1 MIYNI
6 DEIKLNNGANYN
18 TWTAVRMFLKNAC
31 IFAIYIFFYIIN
43 IFRLEYVYMYSLVLG
58 LYSREG
64 FSASCLSLYM
74 YMVMYTSRKTNRNQ
88 AKIGKNYG
96 AKKSK
101 LALPGKIFAPVKF
114 ELAK

>member
-1 MIYNI
+1 MYN
-6 DEIKLNNGANYN
+6 
-18 TWTAVRMFLKNAC
+18 
-31 IFAIYIFFYIIN
+31 
-43 IFRLEYVYMYSLVLG
+43 LVLG

-64 FSASCLSLYM
+64 FRASCLSLYM

-88 AKIGKNYG
+88 AKIGKNHG

-101 LALPGKIFAPVKF
+101 LALPGKTFAPVKF

>member
-31 IFAIYIFFYIIN
+31 IFAIFFCCYIIN

-96 AKKSK
+96 AKK
-101 LALPGKIFAPVKF
+101 I
-114 ELAK
+114 